1 MGFCFLFA
9 CEGLL
14 KLCPKVANSTSQIFV
29 IVINLVFHNNKETVV
44 YCLSSLLK
52 SGHCLEMLLLVA
64 IHFHTNQLSSVVEL
78 VREALGLSISVHSD
92 SLNQMASLFA
102 EELFTEEVVAKE
114 AVALAIHPNVSALR
128 KREEERVRILY
139 FPILI

>member
-1 MGFCFLFA
+1 
-9 CEGLL
+9 
-14 KLCPKVANSTSQIFV
+14 
-29 IVINLVFHNNKETVV
+29 
-44 YCLSSLLK
+44 
-52 SGHCLEMLLLVA
+52 MLLLVA

-114 AVALAIHPNVSALR
+114 AVALAIHPNVSVLR
-128 KREEERVRILY
+128 KREEERMRTLY